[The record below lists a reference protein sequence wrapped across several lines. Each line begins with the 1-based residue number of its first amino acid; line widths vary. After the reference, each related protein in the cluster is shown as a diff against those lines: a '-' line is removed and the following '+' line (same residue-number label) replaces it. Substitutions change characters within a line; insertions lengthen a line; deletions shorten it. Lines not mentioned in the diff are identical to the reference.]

1 LTSSG
6 LENLDKSKSYLFIS
20 NHRDIILDS
29 AMLNYLIVLEGM
41 NTTEIAIGNNLLI
54 ENWIEYAVKL
64 NRAFVVRRNLP
75 AREMLMASKKLSE
88 YIRRNITKKNNSV
101 WIAQR
106 EGRTKDGFDKT
117 QIALLKML
125 NLSNINEFGEGFKE
139 LQIVPI
145 SISYEI
151 EPCGISKVNELY
163 KKNTEGFEKTQEDD
177 LRSMGHGLVNPKG
190 RVHFAFGKPI
200 TDQIDVFAK
209 EATIGEHHYIQ
220 PTFIID
226 YPVEMSPLTKKHRSV
241 EGLTE
246 RFELI
251 VNGKE
256 LANAYSELNDP
267 IDQRE
272 RFEDQMK
279 LSEKGDDEAMFIDQ
293 DFLRALEYGMPP
305 TSGMGIGIDRLTMFM
320 TNNLS
325 IQDVLFFP
333 QMKPEKN
340 ADAADPDEKF
350 EELGIPSEWVE
361 VIKKIGLKKVKELKE
376 VKASKFFNDICG
388 FNKKNKLGLINP
400 SMDDVTKWL
409 L

>member
-1 LTSSG
+1 MIPKINFDDIRPFNDSEVDKYIQLLLNEPRFQHILKFIFKEKEKIEHAQVALAHIHTIKDLQYKFVYQLINELILKRSTDGLTSSG

-29 AMLNYLIVLEGM
+29 AILNFLIVLEGM

-125 NLSNINEFGEGFKE
+125 NLSNINEFSEGFKE

-151 EPCGISKVNELY
+151 EPCGISKVDELY

-190 RVHFAFGKPI
+190 RVHFAFGQPI
-200 TDQIDVFAK
+200 TDQIDLFAK
-209 EATIGEHHYIQ
+209 EATIGEQIEKLG
-220 PTFIID
+220 D
-226 YPVEMSPLTKKHRSV
+226 Y
-241 EGLTE
+241 
-246 RFELI
+246 
-251 VNGKE
+251 
-256 LANAYSELNDP
+256 
-267 IDQRE
+267 IDQQIYRNFKLWPNNYIAE
-272 RFEDQMK
+272 DLLNNSNTNATNHYNEDQYNK
-279 LSEKGDDEAMFIDQ
+279 FCILLEDALTSISGDKETIRIMFLQ
-293 DFLRALEYGMPP
+293 MYANPLLNQRKSLNGA
-305 TSGMGIGIDRLTMFM
+305 
-320 TNNLS
+320 NN
-325 IQDVLFFP
+325 
-333 QMKPEKN
+333 
-340 ADAADPDEKF
+340 
-350 EELGIPSEWVE
+350 G
-361 VIKKIGLKKVKELKE
+361 
-376 VKASKFFNDICG
+376 
-388 FNKKNKLGLINP
+388 
-400 SMDDVTKWL
+400 
-409 L
+409 